1 MTKKTEAI
9 QNFLVRTVLVQTVL
23 PAALIVGVAYNLLVT
38 ANGEEGRK
46 AAALLREKVAE
57 ETLRLD
63 AARARTA
70 ALSDHADRLLT
81 ASLDEDLLEERLRT
95 RLGLVAEGEYMVRM
109 GDVDRLAGLE
119 TSDDP
124 VQYAALRAGGS
135 GR

>member
-9 QNFLVRTVLVQTVL
+9 QTFLVRTVLVQTVL
-23 PAALIVGVAYNLLVT
+23 PAALIVGIAYNALVT
-38 ANGEEGRK
+38 VNGEEGRK
-46 AAALLREKVAE
+46 AAHLLREEVAE
-57 ETLRLD
+57 QTARLD
-63 AARARTA
+63 EARARTA

-81 ASLDEDLLEERLRT
+81 ASLDQDLLEERLRA
-95 RLGLVAEGEYMVRM
+95 RLGLVAQDEYMVRM

-119 TSDDP
+119 TLDDP